1 MQYPCWQATE
11 ARFPCYTQFQRW
23 AKSQQLLESNP
34 ALKLVYCVCVD
45 SGCFCHIWC
54 HDATVASFCCFECI
68 HCSTPA
74 LLLGLVSKLLS
85 SELHSIAR
93 RFSFLTPVFVCASV
107 LHCVVSGNFSSTKT
121 NDNIPCSPS
130 LALRAASKAILHNEE
145 NYWLACDR
153 KEESRTPCN
162 VPYSGLLPKGKT
174 WECQKVSDKQLD
186 VPL

>member
-34 ALKLVYCVCVD
+34 ALKLVLCLCWFWMLYLMPWCNGGQLLLLWMHPLQHAGFAAWPCFEIAFERVAFHSTAFFFFDTCVCVR
-45 SGCFCHIWC
+45 
-54 HDATVASFCCFECI
+54 EC
-68 HCSTPA
+68 PA
-74 LLLGLVSKLLS
+74 LRC
-85 SELHSIAR
+85 IR
-93 RFSFLTPVFVCASV
+93 YC
-107 LHCVVSGNFSSTKT
+107 NFSSTKT
-121 NDNIPCSPS
+121 NDNITCSPS
-130 LALRAASKAILHNEE
+130 LALRAASKAVLHNEE

-162 VPYSGLLPKGKT
+162 VLYSGLLPKGKT